1 MCNVYL
7 VVAIL
12 LKSMNFN
19 IYPDAV
25 PYLSDFLILIYLF
38 YSKHDSVLFYN
49 ISKLLHYN
57 PQHISMHWAQ
67 NIPYLF
73 LLSVIFC
80 AAYSLNYQNT
90 HIYKILFYYIALLK

>member
-57 PQHISMHWAQ
+57 PQHA
-67 NIPYLF
+67 
-73 LLSVIFC
+73 LSPE
-80 AAYSLNYQNT
+80 YSLFILVICYFLCSLLTELPKYAHIQNL
-90 HIYKILFYYIALLK
+90 ILLYCTAKVS